1 MVMPILGSRRF
12 LASVLCLL
20 MSVLALYGCREEEK
34 PPEVIRS
41 IRWTRVT
48 ESSTTQVR
56 MISGTTKPVD
66 QTALSFAVS
75 GTVETVSARLGNR
88 VKKGQV
94 LAKLDKQPFTLAV
107 REAQAAVSKAKAMR
121 AERQANYKRIM
132 ALYEADNASKAD
144 LDGAKASFRSTQSE
158 VKAAEAQLGLSRR
171 DLNKTDL
178 RAPFNGSIS
187 MRQVEPHME
196 VRAGNALFTLDGEA
210 SGHEIRAAVPE
221 TLVIRLRVGDK
232 PDVVFPSLGN
242 RRVPGEIT
250 EIGSRSQT
258 ASTFPVTVKL
268 QEAFAELLSGMSVE
282 VAFQFIPATKAGE
295 AIAQGLIVP
304 IAAILV
310 GSQETSFVFIYDPTN
325 STVKKTQV
333 TVINLRDNDLL
344 LEPHNLKA
352 GDIIA
357 TAGVPFLSDGQKV
370 KLMKEEKT

>member
-1 MVMPILGSRRF
+1 MVMPISGSRRF

-75 GTVETVSARLGNR
+75 GTVETVSARLGDH

-94 LAKLDKQPFTLAV
+94 LAKLDKHPFTLAV

-121 AERQANYKRIM
+121 AERQANYKRII

-310 GSQETSFVFIYDPTN
+310 GSQETNFVFIYDPTS

>member
-1 MVMPILGSRRF
+1 MVMPISGSRRF

-75 GTVETVSARLGNR
+75 GTVETVSARLGDR

-94 LAKLDKQPFTLAV
+94 LAKLDKHPFTLAV
-107 REAQAAVSKAKAMR
+107 REAQAAVSKAKAVR
-121 AERQANYKRIM
+121 AERQANYKRII
-132 ALYEADNASKAD
+132 ALYEGDNASKAD
-144 LDGAKASFRSTQSE
+144 LDGAKASFRSTRSE

-196 VRAGNALFTLDGEA
+196 VRTGNALFALDGEA

-282 VAFQFIPATKAGE
+282 VAFQFIPETKAGE

>member
-1 MVMPILGSRRF
+1 MVMPISGSRRF

-56 MISGTTKPVD
+56 MISGTTKPAD

-75 GTVETVSARLGNR
+75 GTVETVSARLGDH

-94 LAKLDKQPFTLAV
+94 LAKLDKHPFTLAV

-121 AERQANYKRIM
+121 AERQANYKRII

-310 GSQETSFVFIYDPTN
+310 GSQETNFVFIYDPTS